1 MNKKNLN
8 LLGGIFMSLKFIS
21 KLFDTESETFFGFS
35 VNIWVLAI
43 VYFLAAISFFG
54 NYYELKKNKKK

>member
-21 KLFDTESETFFGFS
+21 KLFDTEPETLFGFS
-35 VNIWVLAI
+35 VNIWVLTI
-43 VYFLAAISFFG
+43 MYLIAAISFFG
-54 NYYELKKNKKK
+54 NYYELKKNEKK